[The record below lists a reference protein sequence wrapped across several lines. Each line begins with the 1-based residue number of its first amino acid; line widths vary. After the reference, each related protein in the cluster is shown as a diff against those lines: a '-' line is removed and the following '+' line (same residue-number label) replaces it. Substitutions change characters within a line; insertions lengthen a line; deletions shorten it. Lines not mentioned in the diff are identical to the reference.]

1 MVKQTDSLVALFLG
15 KIDKRQGITRNKES
29 NVQEKIY
36 KAYYY
41 ISSRPNGNT
50 ITETN
55 LMKHANNSLSKAIKV
70 VNAFFTE
77 KWKSYRE
84 QMDKL
89 EYSEFKET
97 IEF

>member
-1 MVKQTDSLVALFLG
+1 
-15 KIDKRQGITRNKES
+15 
-29 NVQEKIY
+29 
-36 KAYYY
+36 
-41 ISSRPNGNT
+41 
-50 ITETN
+50 
-55 LMKHANNSLSKAIKV
+55 MKHANKSLSKAIKV
-70 VNAFFTE
+70 VNAFFKE